1 MVIITAS
8 KLGRLPARDTTSSN
22 SRTRVATGL
31 ESREKRITSLF
42 GRDAGANL
50 GARVAAGG
58 AGVVGSRASS
68 LAGLNSCDCG
78 EGVDD
83 VEEVDHGDEF

>member
-1 MVIITAS
+1 MIITTS

-22 SRTRVATGL
+22 SRARVAAGL
-31 ESREKRITSLF
+31 QSREEGITSLL

-58 AGVVGSRASS
+58 AGVVGGRAGP
-68 LAGLNSCDCG
+68 LACLNSCDG
-78 EGVDD
+78 REGVDD
-83 VEEVDHGDEF
+83 VEWVDHRDEF